1 MTEARLPIDVRAEI
15 ARTLRP
21 VSPLASPG
29 RRALVFLALGLLW
42 LVVVPLAYGVRDDA
56 PVLGVSRLWLLSILQ
71 LGAAGL
77 LFRHALAEAIPGRL
91 SDPRGVALWA
101 GLGAALMLA
110 ITALTFLTS
119 PTHVPHLRE
128 ARYLYTCS
136 TRTFALGLPALLVAG
151 WLLRRGLTTR
161 PVIAG
166 ALAGLG
172 SGLLADSSWRIY
184 CEVSDPHHV
193 LTAHAAGIV
202 ALCAAGALA
211 GFLVRRTQDTG
222 RTARS

>member
-1 MTEARLPIDVRAEI
+1 MSDARDPVDVRAEI

-21 VSPLASPG
+21 VSPLAAPG
-29 RRALVFLALGLLW
+29 RRALVLLGLGALW
-42 LVVVPLAYGVRDDA
+42 LVVVPLAWGVRDDA
-56 PVLGVSRLWLLSILQ
+56 PVLGLSRLWLLSLLQ
-71 LGAAGL
+71 LGAAGT

-91 SDPRGVALWA
+91 ADPQRVALWA

-110 ITALTFLTS
+110 ITALTFFAS
-119 PTHVPHLRE
+119 PTHVPRLHE
-128 ARYLYTCS
+128 ALYHYTCS
-136 TRTFALGLPALLVAG
+136 TRTFALGLPALVVAG
-151 WLLRRGLTTR
+151 WLLRRGLTAR

-184 CEVSDPHHV
+184 CEVSDPRHV

-211 GFLVRRTQDTG
+211 GFIARRAQDV
-222 RTARS
+222 ARRARP